1 MDLKKKIIISLIS
14 FWGVGIILAFVFAG
28 ILVLQRNL
36 SIPKVQAS
44 PGPAC
49 QVPDNL
55 EVTGNLTVGGSTPGS
70 IVGSAMSICNA
81 RSVDPA
87 LGCEYQWGAAS
98 CDLAVC
104 GSVSCSSGT
113 ARSIW
118 KGRTYHPSDGN
129 AFGYLVICVK

>member
-1 MDLKKKIIISLIS
+1 MNLKKKIIISLIS
-14 FWGVGIILAFVFAG
+14 FWGVGIILALMFVS
-28 ILVLQRNL
+28 ILALQRNL
-36 SIPKVQAS
+36 PISKVQAS

-49 QVPDNL
+49 QVTDNL
-55 EVTGNLTVGGSTPGS
+55 DVTGNLTVGGSTPGS
-70 IVGSAMSICNA
+70 VVGSAMSICKADSTN
-81 RSVDPA
+81 PA

-98 CDLAVC
+98 CNLAVC